1 MVQSAPRG
9 SVLRASLLLS
19 VASLV
24 SLSVPSSAQETTE
37 TVVVTGSRIPQ
48 TGLYS
53 SSPVTAVGQQEMKFE
68 GTSSVETLINNLP
81 QSFAD
86 FGQNASNGATGTATV
101 NLRGLGSA
109 RTLVLIDGRRLLPGD
124 IAFPVPDLNQIPAA
138 LVDHVEVLTGG
149 ASAVYGSD
157 AEAGVV
163 NFIMRKDFEGVE
175 FDGQYTVNQ
184 AGNDNSDFDKWN
196 TGTGFPSA
204 PEGWWGGETDDA
216 TLILGVNTPNGKGN
230 VTAYLGFRNS
240 EPVLES
246 KRNFSACSL
255 SAARSVAGGPFDHLA
270 CAGSANYNLWVSLDD
285 YYAGVNYNNFQEGT
299 GAPGSGF
306 FVPYTG
312 APDQKFNYGPL
323 NYLQRP
329 DTRYTGGFFAHY
341 EVAPQLDLYSQFMF
355 TDDHSVAQ
363 IAQGGSFLGNY
374 FNINCDNPLMT
385 DAERHQ
391 LCGFDTGAQ
400 GVGCDPTGDTGA
412 CNLTV
417 GQALVA
423 IGRRDLEG
431 GFRTTELRHTG
442 YRMVIGARGDLG
454 SGWSYDLYAQYSTTL
469 FESLQAGNWSQQRII
484 NALNVD
490 PATGQCFVAEQGI
503 DTTCVPLDIFNGF
516 GSVAPDMLNYVQAT
530 SITTGYTEEQVVSG
544 SLSGDLG
551 QYGLKSPWAKD
562 SVGIALGAEYRAEY
576 LKLDPSRDL
585 IIGDIAG
592 NGGKTLPVPR
602 SGFNVAE
609 GFGELRVP
617 IVQGMPFVNDLSVNA
632 GYRYSSYNI
641 SGSVDSYKYG
651 AEWQPIDDFRLRASY
666 QRAVRAPN
674 VLELFA
680 PANVVL
686 FAGQDPCAATGG
698 DSTIINNCQ
707 TAGGIQHAQVP
718 NPDAGILI
726 CPAAQCN
733 NQKGGNINL
742 VPEVSDTRSV
752 GLVFTPTFLPGFTA
766 TIDYFAIKAA
776 GFMPANGETPLP
788 SNVIL
793 AACYGSAATATSQ
806 SIACPLVFRDP
817 GTHSIHTTN
826 GFVQDLATNAGALR
840 TKGFDFEANYQVD
853 LGDWMG
859 PYGTLA
865 ANFVGTKLD
874 ELQFTPIPGYLSYDC
889 AGLFGITCG
898 TPTPEWRHKLRL
910 TWTTPWDFDFSLN
923 WRHLSGVDLDQNTD
937 QALLAGPSDKVD
949 SHLDAFDYFDIA
961 VNWSVREGISLHAG
975 VNNVFDK
982 DPPVVDANVFGVSAP
997 PFGNGNTFPG
1007 VYDSLGRT
1015 IFVGL
1020 TIKY

>member
-1 MVQSAPRG
+1 
-9 SVLRASLLLS
+9 
-19 VASLV
+19 VAG
-24 SLSVPSSAQETTE
+24 LSVPASAQETTE

-86 FGQNASNGATGTATV
+86 FGQTASNGATGTATV

-124 IAFPVPDLNQIPAA
+124 IAFPVPDLNQIPAS

-175 FDGQYTVNQ
+175 FDGQYTVNN
-184 AGNDNSDFDKWN
+184 AGNDNGDFNKWN
-196 TGTGFPSA
+196 ALTGFPAA
-204 PEGWWGGETDDA
+204 PTDWWGGETDDA

-240 EPVLES
+240 EPILES

-255 SAARSVAGGPFDHLA
+255 SAVNGAQPRDHLA

-299 GAPGSGF
+299 GQPGSGT

-312 APDQKFNYGPL
+312 APNQKFNYGPL

-341 EVAPQLDLYSQFMF
+341 EVVPQLDLYSQFMF

-374 FNINCDNPLMT
+374 FNINCANPLMT
-385 DAERHQ
+385 DQERHQ

-400 GVGCDPTGDTGA
+400 GPNCDPTGDTGA

-417 GQALVA
+417 GQALVS
-423 IGRRDLEG
+423 IGRRDIEG
-431 GFRTTELRHTG
+431 GLRTTELRHTG
-442 YRMVIGARGDLG
+442 YRMVIGAKGDLG
-454 SGWSYDLYAQYSTTL
+454 SGWSYDLYAQYGTTI
-469 FESLQAGNWSQQRII
+469 FQQLQAGNWSQQRII

-516 GSVAPDMLNYVQAT
+516 GSITQPMEDYVNAT
-530 SITTGYTEEQVVSG
+530 SLITGYTQEQVVSG

-551 QYGLKSPWAKD
+551 QYGIKSPWAKD

-609 GFGELRVP
+609 GFGEVRVP
-617 IVQGMPFVNDLSVNA
+617 LVQGMPWVEDLSVNA

-686 FAGQDPCAATGG
+686 FGGQDPCAAA
-698 DSTIINNCQ
+698 S
-707 TAGGIQHAQVP
+707 
-718 NPDAGILI
+718 NPDATVIANCLAHGVPNAGSGILD

-733 NQKGGNINL
+733 NRVGGNINL

-752 GLVFTPTFLPGFTA
+752 GLVFTPTFLSGFTA
-766 TIDYFAIKAA
+766 TIDYFAIKVA
-776 GFMPANGETPLP
+776 GFMPANGETGLP

-793 AACYGSAATATSQ
+793 GACYGDAATPASQ
-806 SIACPLVFRDP
+806 AFACPLVEPFRDP
-817 GTHSIHTTN
+817 QNHSIHTTN

-853 LGDWMG
+853 LGDWIG
-859 PYGTLA
+859 PYGSLA

-874 ELQFTPIPGYLSYDC
+874 ELEFTPIHGFITYDC
-889 AGLFGITCG
+889 AGLFGVTCG
-898 TPTPEWRHKLRL
+898 TPSPEWRHKLRL
-910 TWTTPWDFDFSLN
+910 TWTSPWDFDFSVN
-923 WRHLSGVDLDQNTD
+923 WRHLSSVNLDLNTSNPLIGGGADLVDNTI
-937 QALLAGPSDKVD
+937 
-949 SHLDAFDYFDIA
+949 DAFDYFDLA
-961 VNWSVREGISLHAG
+961 VNWNVREGISLHAG

-982 DPPVVDANVFGVSAP
+982 DPPVVDSNVFGVSAP
-997 PFGNGNTFPG
+997 PFGNGNTYPG
-1007 VYDSLGRT
+1007 VYDALGRT
-1015 IFVGL
+1015 IFVGA
-1020 TIKY
+1020 TVKY

>member
-1 MVQSAPRG
+1 
-9 SVLRASLLLS
+9 
-19 VASLV
+19 
-24 SLSVPSSAQETTE
+24 
-37 TVVVTGSRIPQ
+37 
-48 TGLYS
+48 LYS

-124 IAFPVPDLNQIPAA
+124 ISFPVPDLNQIPAA

-163 NFIMRKDFEGVE
+163 NFVMRKDFEGVE
-175 FDGQYTVNQ
+175 VDGQYTVNQ
-184 AGNDNSDFDKWN
+184 AGNDNSDFNNWN
-196 TGTGFPSA
+196 KATGFPSA
-204 PEGWWGGETDDA
+204 PSGWWGGETDDA

-240 EPVLES
+240 QPVLES

-255 SAARSVAGGPFDHLA
+255 SARPTNGVFDHLA
-270 CAGSANYNLWVSLDD
+270 CAGSSNYNRWISLDD
-285 YYAGVNYNNFQEGT
+285 YYAGAAYDFFEQ
-299 GAPGSGF
+299 GSGAAGSGNF
-306 FVPYTG
+306 TDYTG
-312 APDQKFNYGPL
+312 APNQKFNYGPL

-363 IAQGGSFLGNY
+363 IAQGGSFLGTY
-374 FNINCDNPLMT
+374 FTMNCDNPLMT
-385 DAERHQ
+385 DQERTA
-391 LCGFDTGAQ
+391 LCSNNAQ
-400 GVGCDPTGDTGA
+400 GAGCTPIGNTGN
-412 CNLTV
+412 CNINPGLAFISV
-417 GQALVA
+417 
-423 IGRRDLEG
+423 GRRDLEG
-431 GFRTTELRHTG
+431 GFRTTDLRHTA
-442 YRMVIGARGDLG
+442 YRMVIGAKGDLG
-454 SGWSYDLYAQYSTTL
+454 SGWSYDIYAQYGTTV
-469 FESLQAGNWSQQRII
+469 FDQIQRGNWSQQRLQ

-490 PATGQCFVAEQGI
+490 PATGQCFVAENGM
-503 DTTCVPLDIFNGF
+503 DPTCVPLDIFNGF
-516 GSVAPDMLNYVQAT
+516 GSVTPKMLDYVQAT
-530 SITTGYTEEQVVSG
+530 SLITGYTEEQVVSG
-544 SLSGDLG
+544 SLAGDLG
-551 QYGLKSPWAKD
+551 SWGLQSPWAKNP
-562 SVGIALGAEYRAEY
+562 VGVALGGEYRAEY
-576 LKLDPSRDL
+576 LQLDPSHDL

-602 SGFNVAE
+602 SGFNVSE
-609 GFGELRVP
+609 GFGEVRVP
-617 IVQGMPFVNDLSVNA
+617 LVQGMPFVEDLSVNA
-632 GYRYSSYNI
+632 GYRYSSYDVA
-641 SGSVDSYKYG
+641 GSVTSYKYG

-680 PANVVL
+680 PNNEVL
-686 FAGQDPCAATGG
+686 FGGQDPCAATGG
-698 DSTIINNCQ
+698 DPTVIHNCL
-707 TAGGIQHAQVP
+707 TAGGIAHAQVP
-718 NPDAGILI
+718 NPDAGILT

-733 NQKGGNINL
+733 NVVGGNISL

-752 GLVFTPTFLPGFTA
+752 GLVLTPTFLSGFTA
-766 TIDYFAIKAA
+766 TIDYFSIKVA
-776 GFMPANGETPLP
+776 GYMPANGETGLP

-793 AACYGSAATATSQ
+793 AACYGDAATPASQ

-817 GTHSIHTTN
+817 GNHSIHTLN
-826 GFVQDLATNAGALR
+826 GFVQDVATNAGAMR
-840 TKGFDFEANYQVD
+840 TSGFDFEANYQVD
-853 LGDWMG
+853 LGDWVG
-859 PYGTLA
+859 PYGSLS

-874 ELQFTPIPGYLSYDC
+874 KLQFTPIPGYLSYDC
-889 AGLFGITCG
+889 AGLFGVTCG
-898 TPTPEWRHKLRL
+898 TPSPEWRHKLRV
-910 TWTTPWDFDFSLN
+910 TWTSPWDFDFSVN
-923 WRHLSGVDLDQNTD
+923 WRHLSSVSLDQNSS
-937 QALLAGPSDKVD
+937 QALLAGPQDLVD
-949 SHLDAFDYFDIA
+949 GNIGSFDYFDLA
-961 VNWSVREGISLHAG
+961 VNWNVREGVSLHAG

-982 DPPVVDANVFGVSAP
+982 DPPVVDSNTFGISAP
-997 PFGNGNTFPG
+997 PFGNGNTYPG

-1015 IFVGL
+1015 IFVGA